1 MSIMETISI
10 TEKLFSYGTLRYE
23 NVQLSTFGRKLQGV
37 EDDLVGYR
45 LEKVEILDPHVIA
58 LSGESVHSILVHTG
72 DTNDKVSGVV
82 FDITSSELEQAD
94 EYEVSDY
101 KRVQVQLRSGT
112 KAWVY
117 VSKNA
122 E

>member
-1 MSIMETISI
+1 METISI